1 VVLSNI
7 LALSAS
13 GAPGPIT
20 IRLATTLKPASQT
33 GSMPTIVQRSRL
45 ARHSLCSSRSGGSLS
60 YNYPIK
66 PFKRQHA
73 IRAYFGDPRTPSGK
87 YAVFAPGAFGS
98 FNFHSGVD
106 ISAPDGTPVYSVVSG
121 KAIARPGNVKV
132 YTKDGRRFQYYHI
145 TPAVKLKRHVVAYK
159 TVIGHIQAPHG
170 HVHLIEVDGKTL
182 QNPLAPGHLEPYRDK
197 TAPVVDGVH
206 FNDDLGGPVNSSQLK
221 NVIQIAADTH
231 DMPAVPILGNWPGL
245 GVTPATVE
253 WKLQSADGIVVVPSQ
268 TVADFRKT
276 EPGNEDFWRIF
287 AAGTHQNKYGS
298 KDVRRVTLVGLYSYN
313 LTPSGLDTRTLSNG
327 VYTLTVGAADTCG
340 NSGSLSAQ
348 ITIAN

>member
-1 VVLSNI
+1 
-7 LALSAS
+7 
-13 GAPGPIT
+13 
-20 IRLATTLKPASQT
+20 
-33 GSMPTIVQRSRL
+33 
-45 ARHSLCSSRSGGSLS
+45 
-60 YNYPIK
+60 
-66 PFKRQHA
+66 
-73 IRAYFGDPRTPSGK
+73 
-87 YAVFAPGAFGS
+87 
-98 FNFHSGVD
+98 
-106 ISAPDGTPVYSVVSG
+106 
-121 KAIARPGNVKV
+121 
-132 YTKDGRRFQYYHI
+132 
-145 TPAVKLKRHVVAYK
+145 
-159 TVIGHIQAPHG
+159 
-170 HVHLIEVDGKTL
+170 VHLIEVDGKTL